1 MRRPSGLLLPFAL
14 SVVLAL
20 FLAPP
25 IQAEERVKLTGDEI
39 KEILTTPGNVS
50 FGVNHLNNTVW
61 IRTALDDGNRH
72 VYWKRLAGP
81 SPPGTPFQASGEITG
96 TIWIADDQACS
107 RSGYPEETCLDIYRI
122 GNDKYENWLGE
133 TLHHTWY
140 QAN

>member
-1 MRRPSGLLLPFAL
+1 MRMPSGLLLPFAL

-25 IQAEERVKLTGDEI
+25 VQADEKVKLTGDEI

-50 FGVNHLNNTVW
+50 FGVDHLNNTVW

-72 VYWKRLAGP
+72 AYWQRFAGP
-81 SPPGTPFQASGEITG
+81 SPRTQLPTSGEFTG
-96 TIWIADDQACS
+96 PIWIADDQVCA
-107 RSGYPEETCLDIYRI
+107 RSGYSSERCLDIYRI
-122 GNDKYENWLGE
+122 GNDKYENWWGE